1 MAVACQRCRRRGTGV
16 GVRCDDR
23 AVTGRHPNGRPA
35 RLGCRRHVSLE
46 ERPWG
51 TSITLDLEELPPND
65 IYVAW
70 AVDKYGEWQHV
81 ATWGPTPNSS
91 AHVSGA
97 SSFETA
103 SLGRIVVTPEDQSEY
118 LFEVLND
125 EA

>member
-1 MAVACQRCRRRGTGV
+1 M
-16 GVRCDDR
+16 
-23 AVTGRHPNGRPA
+23 
-35 RLGCRRHVSLE
+35 SLE

-70 AVDKYGEWQHV
+70 AVDKHGEWQHV
-81 ATWGPTPNSS
+81 ATWGTTPNSS
-91 AHVSGA
+91 ADVSGA
-97 SSFETA
+97 S